1 MVTID
6 VNMIWQQSLKLF
18 TITIESLY
26 VLQYQL
32 HEYKSGF
39 CFQRKYNLN
48 SKLLSIEISHE
59 LEAEVLLE
67 KNEQEILIVNKCV
80 KFKYKDIRILQE
92 KEVTCNF
99 RGTSKSLDLILSKRN
114 ILIYR

>member
-6 VNMIWQQSLKLF
+6 VYMIRQQSLKLF
-18 TITIESLY
+18 TTTIESIY

-59 LEAEVLLE
+59 QEAEPSFIRE
-67 KNEQEILIVNKCV
+67 KRTGNLI
-80 KFKYKDIRILQE
+80 
-92 KEVTCNF
+92 
-99 RGTSKSLDLILSKRN
+99 S
-114 ILIYR
+114 